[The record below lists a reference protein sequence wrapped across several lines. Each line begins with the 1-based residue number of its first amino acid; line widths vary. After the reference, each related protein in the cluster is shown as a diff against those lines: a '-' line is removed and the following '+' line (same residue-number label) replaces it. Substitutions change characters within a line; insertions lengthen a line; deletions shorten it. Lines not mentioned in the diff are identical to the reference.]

1 MRPASLPVCLYVGR
15 TSHSRLKP
23 RPHGFTYRIFQL
35 LIDVDRIDEA
45 TAGLACLNKGRF
57 GLFSFAERDHGARD
71 GSALR
76 PWVEQRLA
84 DTGVAATAKTIRL
97 LCFPRVLG
105 FVFNP
110 LSIFF
115 VYAADDR
122 LEAVIYEVNNTFGQS
137 HAYVVPAAGEAEERQ
152 TADKR
157 LYVSPFYRVE
167 GGYQF
172 KLIPPTDR
180 FRLVIA
186 KQTDGDVD
194 FTANLI
200 AERRALTDVA
210 LLRLFF
216 GMPLM
221 TLGVVAAIH
230 WEAVRLWIKGAP
242 FGARPPGPK
251 FGFSGGRAISRFSW
265 NDAEAMSGR
274 GSDHEQCGRVNDP
287 RRPGA
292 RVA

>member
-1 MRPASLPVCLYVGR
+1 MRPASLYVGH
-15 TSHSRLKP
+15 TTHSRLGP
-23 RPHGFTYRIFQL
+23 RPHKFTYGVFEL

-45 TAGLACLNKGRF
+45 TAGLACLTKGAF
-57 GLFSFAERDHGARD
+57 GLFSFDERDHGARD
-71 GSALR
+71 GSPLR
-76 PWVEQRLA
+76 PWVTQKLT
-84 DTGVAATAKTIRL
+84 DAKVMASAHTIRL

-110 LSIFF
+110 ISIFF
-115 VYAADDR
+115 IHDADDR

-137 HAYVVPAAGEAEERQ
+137 HAYVLPATGEGKEHQE
-152 TADKR
+152 ADKR

-167 GGYQF
+167 GGYRF
-172 KLIPPTDR
+172 KLTAPSSA
-180 FRLVIA
+180 FRLVIT
-186 KQTDGDVD
+186 KQVDGKVD

-200 AERRALTDVA
+200 AERRVLTDAA
-210 LLRLFF
+210 LIRLFF

-230 WEAVRLWIKGAP
+230 WEALKLWIKGAP

-251 FGFSGGRAISRFSW
+251 TGVSGGRAISRLSW
-265 NDAEAMSGR
+265 NDVAAMSGR
-274 GSDHEQCGRVNDP
+274 GSSHEQRRPDEHR

-292 RVA
+292 RAA